1 MMGQN
6 LSIWELTPCEE
17 SQFDF
22 GFYKYG
28 LTLE

>member
-6 LSIWELTPCEE
+6 LSIWEVARCEE

-22 GFYKYG
+22 GFYKNDV
-28 LTLE
+28 TLE